1 MRRGMTRAMV
11 IELGNEAHRRPA
23 GVADDTVVAVGK
35 LAEALEVVER
45 ARGALYDFHQLI
57 GQADSMLDE
66 AVVRLMAA
74 GHPEMADLVVKDL
87 IGRNVIEGRWT
98 FQIVEDFDDSY
109 WALFRHVE
117 RNVRNRLLDGR
128 RHVLESE
135 MKEERR
141 SHGRRHHESRP
152 EEAVVEGA
160 SAGNG
165 R

>member
-1 MRRGMTRAMV
+1 MTRAMV
-11 IELGNEAHRRPA
+11 IELREQAHRRPD

-35 LAEALEVVER
+35 LTEALEVVER

-57 GQADSMLDE
+57 GHADAMLDE

-98 FQIVEDFDDSY
+98 FQIVEDFDDTY

-117 RNVRNRLLDGR
+117 RNVRNRLVDGS
-128 RHVLESE
+128 RHLLESE
-135 MKEERR
+135 RKEERR
-141 SHGRRHHESRP
+141 THGRRHHESRP
-152 EEAVVEGA
+152 AEVVVAGA
-160 SAGNG
+160 TVGNG
-165 R
+165 P